1 MGFWDRLLGRK
12 KTLAPAVIFDSD
24 IKKMDVRNGSF
35 LWLLDRS
42 SGKELCAE
50 CRIKKIIIEL
60 DERDLLRK
68 VQTKTEK
75 GLVKLPLK
83 DILENL
89 GSKRRYF
96 KFVHFTRP
104 VHVRV
109 FGAVHGDVELT
120 FSRAKVLKKSSGQKA
135 QPEVCEKIS

>member
-1 MGFWDRLLGRK
+1 MGFLDWLLGRK
-12 KTLAPAVIFDSD
+12 KKVLDPAVIFDSD
-24 IKKMDVRNGSF
+24 IKKMDVRHGTF
-35 LWLLDRS
+35 LWLLDRQS
-42 SGKELCAE
+42 SKEFCAD
-50 CRIKKIIIEL
+50 CRIKKVIIEL

-83 DILENL
+83 EILENL

-104 VHVRV
+104 VHVTV
-109 FGAVHGDVELT
+109 FGAVHGDVDLT
-120 FSRAKVLKKSSGQKA
+120 FSKAKIVKKPKDPVKTKNGKS
-135 QPEVCEKIS
+135 

>member
-12 KTLAPAVIFDSD
+12 KIPDPAVIFDSD
-24 IKKMDVRNGSF
+24 IKKMDARHGSF
-35 LWLLDRS
+35 LWLLDRH
-42 SGKELCAE
+42 SGKEFCGD
-50 CRIKKIIIEL
+50 CHIKKIIIEL
-60 DERDLLRK
+60 DERDLVKK
-68 VQTKTEK
+68 VQTKTED

-83 DILENL
+83 EILENL
-89 GSKRRYF
+89 GAKRRYF

-120 FSRAKVLKKSSGQKA
+120 FSPAKVLKKTGAPSKTKESKG
-135 QPEVCEKIS
+135 